1 MPDEVTQQEII
12 DLKAKYPSIFEKY
25 QIIPEDMI
33 AKALKEFETSSR
45 ERLYDVALDLI
56 VKLSV
61 VDAAMNFFGTMIEEE
76 GEGEMPKA

>member
-1 MPDEVTQQEII
+1 MSNDVTQQEIVE
-12 DLKAKYPSIFEKY
+12 LKTKYPSLFEKY
-25 QIIPEDMI
+25 KIIPEDMI
-33 AKALKEFETSSR
+33 AKALREFETSSR

-61 VDAAMNFFGTMIEEE
+61 VDAAMNFFGAMIEEE